1 MGEALNTTS
10 LSICRTMCESGHLL
24 EQCNSNVLS
33 CCRPPTTYWFLNLGN
48 DIKVTGSDPIHCD
61 IPSPSENGYF
71 DWYWA
76 RTHDRPAMIRYL
88 DRWATAAQRFCGRSV
103 ISSSLVPLSR
113 RVMHVK
119 SFEDQS
125 PPFGVT
131 WLIEKWGVSLDVA
144 IVA

>member
-33 CCRPPTTYWFLNLGN
+33 CCRPPTTYWLLNLGN

-71 DWYWA
+71 NVSALLKTGYFHLT
-76 RTHDRPAMIRYL
+76 RH
-88 DRWATAAQRFCGRSV
+88 
-103 ISSSLVPLSR
+103 
-113 RVMHVK
+113 
-119 SFEDQS
+119 S
-125 PPFGVT
+125 PT
-131 WLIEKWGVSLDVA
+131 D
-144 IVA
+144 